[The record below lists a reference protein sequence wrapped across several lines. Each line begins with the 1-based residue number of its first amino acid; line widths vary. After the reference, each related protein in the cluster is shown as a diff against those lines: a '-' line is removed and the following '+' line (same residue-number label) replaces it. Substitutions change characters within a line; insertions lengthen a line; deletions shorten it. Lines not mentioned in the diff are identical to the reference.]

1 MLPGVYSPGAVIDA
15 RLRIFVDGIEREH
28 VSAEWEGHT
37 SGGLPESLI
46 AAGDGVFS
54 RTGRIKWGGGHCY
67 YGGSFCPCGG
77 DPLGSEAWRLSEN
90 CRRSQ
95 W

>member
-1 MLPGVYSPGAVIDA
+1 MLPGVYAPGAVIDA
-15 RLRIFVDGIEREH
+15 RLRIFVDGVEREH

-54 RTGRIKWGGGHCY
+54 RTGRIKWAAGTATTAV
-67 YGGSFCPCGG
+67 
-77 DPLGSEAWRLSEN
+77 PL
-90 CRRSQ
+90 RR
-95 W
+95 WGRPDGFLVMARR